1 MGRTKM
7 FKSKETEDN
16 LQQKAFAIYK
26 KNQDSFLDSPH
37 LMDGYDTDEDVIKD
51 TKALDTIKYIINHK
65 NIVRDRLR
73 YLAHQL
79 LERADS
85 HDDSKLK
92 DPEIR
97 WLIEMD
103 KEPRYDYGSPE
114 YLDKKKR
121 YEKFFKHHY
130 AHNRHHPEHFTNG
143 VDGMNL
149 ADLCEYLIDI
159 TSYHSEIHAKQVI
172 QTINSQAERFG
183 LDEQLMQVL
192 KNTMYEYFTY
202 FGSEK
207 SLADLY
213 YASSKASEQELK
225 KALESI
231 KKDSNTN

>member
-7 FKSKETEDN
+7 FKSKETEGN
-16 LQQKAFAIYK
+16 LRKEALAIYK

-37 LMDGYDTDEDVIKD
+37 LVDGYDTEEDVVKD
-51 TKALDTIKYIINHK
+51 TEALDTIKYIIDHK

-73 YLAHQL
+73 YLAYQL

-92 DPEIR
+92 NPEIR

-121 YEKFFKHHY
+121 YEKFFNHHY
-130 AHNRHHPEHFTNG
+130 ANNRHHPEHFTNG

-149 ADLCEYLIDI
+149 TDLCEYLIDI
-159 TSYHSEIHAKQVI
+159 TSYHSEMHPEQVI
-172 QTINSQAERFG
+172 KTVNSQAERFG
-183 LDEQLMQVL
+183 LDEQLIQIL
-192 KNTMYEYFTY
+192 KNTLYEYFTC
-202 FGSEK
+202 FGGEK
-207 SLADLY
+207 SLADSY
-213 YASSKASEQELK
+213 YDSNKGLEKDLK
-225 KALESI
+225 DIE
-231 KKDSNTN
+231 KDSSTN